1 MANIRYA
8 FTPKTVESGKD
19 CEVYLYFDSISDADN
34 SLMLRCHLH
43 DPQFSLDYYLDGV
56 PLSSMKTVDSSWTNS
71 FVSWWNNL
79 PSPSDSNL
87 RVLTLTFPSHLAGGT
102 FVLDFSLQSS
112 GRDSLAPATSIPNL
126 LDVKNG
132 LVSSSNL
139 NSTNCV
145 ATTVN
150 GNGFSVSLK
159 IEHPNG
165 TSISSFYWGEN
176 EDQKYI
182 VDANT
187 TPYYRASRTA
197 HANEVL
203 YAHIQTEGL
212 YGGTV
217 YVKVGAGSFF
227 ALRVKDN
234 VALYKNKTTA
244 FLDSGNQIVCQCDT
258 SSFWPGHKDITPKLS
273 YDSNNIKLTGPQS
286 SIICVMTEPKV
297 KDWEK
302 TSDASC
308 RVDFRPTA
316 NYDGSFGFSWFR
328 VGDTNTSN
336 SRILHDCTFLDN
348 LGYHYDEQGNVHQ
361 DANQGYS
368 GNFRKD
374 SVMVAKHIWTY
385 SRILLPKLKVAQ
397 NYDDP
402 KEVSHGLYL
411 IPQMTILKGKSAQ
424 LQLVVESKKDPQE
437 YKFEFSNPE
446 AEKGGYLS
454 VDQKSTSFLM
464 SGMMVKVKCNKEF
477 SKPVNLNVWAY
488 PEKGKEE
495 SRQLCGSVQI
505 LPNDDMHK
513 RSVNVVLV
521 NVCYKGKANGGNIVA
536 LDGSQISKIDESV
549 LQKHYDQVYINI
561 HVEKIQI
568 ELDNEDD
575 PIVKKYILD
584 KGKKP
589 MGVYSSCLHNVN
601 NPDWLDTSN
610 GVLYTLLQDLARYAP
625 IKNNRMTYIL
635 YTLPRPGKVFS
646 KIFNNYVGLGGV
658 SLVGKNFIVCFST
671 CQSFV
676 PAHELGHA
684 LGLPH
689 TFTGCTSAAKFV
701 YQYATT
707 DNIMDYSHHKG
718 ILQQSFFRWQWKM
731 MNVLME

>member
-8 FTPKTVESGKD
+8 FTPKTVEAGEK
-19 CEVYLYFDSISDADN
+19 CEVYLYFDSISAADQ

-56 PLSSMKTVDSSWTNS
+56 PLSSMKTVDASWMNS

-112 GRDSLAPATSIPNL
+112 GRDSLAPATPIPNL

-139 NSTNCV
+139 NSTNCA

-165 TSISSFYWGEN
+165 ASISSFYWGEN

-182 VDANT
+182 ADANT
-187 TPYYRASRTA
+187 TPYHRASRTA

-227 ALRVKDN
+227 ALQVKDN
-234 VALYKNKTTA
+234 VALYKNKAIA
-244 FLDSGNQIVCQCDT
+244 FWDSGNQIVCQCDT

-336 SRILHDCTFLDN
+336 SRILHDSTFLDN
-348 LGYHYDEQGNVHQ
+348 LGYHYDTQGNVLQ
-361 DANQGYS
+361 DVNGHS
-368 GNFRKD
+368 KDFRIDTK
-374 SVMVAKHIWTY
+374 MVAKHIWTY

-397 NYDDP
+397 SFDDP

-411 IPQMTILKGKSAQ
+411 IPQMTIRKGKSAQ
-424 LQLVVESKKDPQE
+424 LDLVVESKKDPQE

-513 RSVNVVLV
+513 RSVDVVLI
-521 NVCYKGKANGGNIVA
+521 NLCYLRTAPNGVSSEISGKKMSNI
-536 LDGSQISKIDESV
+536 KIDDLQSFYDQALVDIKALELNVILNDPNDYYVKQYKNKFNRDPFSV
-549 LQKHYDQVYINI
+549 LNSYIESTGTLN
-561 HVEKIQI
+561 VTKTAALWESFSQFLSNLVPSDAKI
-568 ELDNEDD
+568 
-575 PIVKKYILD
+575 
-584 KGKKP
+584 GKNSYRLFLVPYTDAKIS
-589 MGVYSSCLHNVN
+589 GYSK
-601 NPDWLDTSN
+601 DGKRFT
-610 GVLYTLLQDLARYAP
+610 VLYSNCNKATP
-625 IKNNRMTYIL
+625 
-635 YTLPRPGKVFS
+635 V
-646 KIFNNYVGLGGV
+646 
-658 SLVGKNFIVCFST
+658 
-671 CQSFV
+671 
-676 PAHELGHA
+676 HELGHA

-707 DNIMDYSHHKG
+707 DNIMDYSHHKNV
-718 ILQQSFFRWQWKM
+718 IRQSFFHWQWKT
-731 MNVLME
+731 MNALME